1 MAKATSALCPPNVI
15 KKGQKK
21 FESLLVVLCI
31 LYLKYDQGLAFI
43 KSLIFSDEFQSNSH
57 NLHFNRIGQIFL
69 LCLVFVFDVETN
81 AYMILGFLTHFI
93 LEAKINI
100 ITIRLLLQ
108 AELIMQ
114 PL

>member
-1 MAKATSALCPPNVI
+1 M
-15 KKGQKK
+15 
-21 FESLLVVLCI
+21 VLCI

-43 KSLIFSDEFQSNSH
+43 KSLIFSAEFQCCYKLSQFTLLNK
-57 NLHFNRIGQIFL
+57 IGQVFL
-69 LCLVFVFDVETN
+69 LCLVFVFDVGSN

-100 ITIRLLLQ
+100 FSLKTIRLLLR